1 MTRRAFAGRCAL
13 VIVWSSLAAPAAAPA
28 AATATAQ
35 TSGCGSNPSVVGGIA
50 LPGCWTAGSSTQGPM
65 QFSGNV
71 STSTIQATA
80 GARGQL
86 PGGSNLATPVT
97 TVPEPATVT
106 LLLVGLGLLAFVVRR
121 RRHHPTRGA

>member
-1 MTRRAFAGRCAL
+1 MTRRLVACTCAL
-13 VIVWSSLAAPAAAPA
+13 VLIASSVPAHAV
-28 AATATAQ
+28 AQ
-35 TSGCGSNPSVVGGIA
+35 ASGCGSTASVVGGIA

-80 GARGQL
+80 GARSQL
-86 PGGSNLATPVT
+86 PAGSRLSTPVT

-106 LLLVGLGLLAFVVRR
+106 LLLLGLGLLAFVVRR